1 MRRIDHTG
9 NNLASDIYWS
19 YRGFT
24 ASIDTVR
31 SGHRTLYYD
40 VWDAAEQYIG
50 EARSLRAAEELI
62 RETIAER
69 ATSASQARC

>member
-1 MRRIDHTG
+1 MHRIDPTG

-40 VWDAAEQYIG
+40 VWDPDEKYLG
-50 EARSLRAAEELI
+50 EARSLREVAALI
-62 RETIAER
+62 RQTIVER
-69 ATSASQARC
+69 AVKPRI